1 MLRLVQN
8 PERLRRQPE
17 SRFRWISLAEDR
29 ETCRGAAQ
37 EGAESAH
44 GTPSR
49 TVPPRQ
55 RQRHAPRRK
64 PADLVPERQL
74 LQCNAHR
81 RALLPAAEQR
91 HEPSLDGSFRH
102 EPLPF
107 APPNRNLATAAAQL
121 DRHQHAPALGHLVE

>member
-1 MLRLVQN
+1 MQPQGVTGFLFVTLSRSKRTPAQLAPAPECHRMLRLVQN

-74 LQCNAHR
+74 LQCNAQR
-81 RALLPAAEQR
+81 PALLP
-91 HEPSLDGSFRH
+91 
-102 EPLPF
+102 
-107 APPNRNLATAAAQL
+107 
-121 DRHQHAPALGHLVE
+121 